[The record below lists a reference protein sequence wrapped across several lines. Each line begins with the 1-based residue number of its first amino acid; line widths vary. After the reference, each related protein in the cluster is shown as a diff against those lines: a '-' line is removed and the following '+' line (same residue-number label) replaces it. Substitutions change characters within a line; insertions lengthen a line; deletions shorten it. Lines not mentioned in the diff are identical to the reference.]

1 MDKSIL
7 LLKITKYINEDENE
21 KITQNEFINYI
32 NKIWDNGKEKVKK
45 EPSAYNLFIREQM
58 EIIKNDDPN
67 KKDKMKYIAKLW
79 NDKKEIKR
87 KTPRKAL

>member
-7 LLKITKYINEDENE
+7 LLKITKYINDDENE
-21 KITQNEFINYI
+21 KITQKKFINYI
-32 NKIWDNGKEKVKK
+32 NKIWDDVKEKVKK

>member
-7 LLKITKYINEDENE
+7 LLKITKYINENE
-21 KITQNEFINYI
+21 KITQKEFISYI
-32 NKIWDNGKEKVKK
+32 NKVWDDDKKKVKK

-58 EIIKNDDPN
+58 EIIKKDDPD

-79 NDKKEIKR
+79 NDKKEIKG

>member
-7 LLKITKYINEDENE
+7 LLKITKYINENE

-32 NKIWDNGKEKVKK
+32 NKVWDNGKEKVKK
-45 EPSAYNLFIREQM
+45 EPSKYNLFIREQM